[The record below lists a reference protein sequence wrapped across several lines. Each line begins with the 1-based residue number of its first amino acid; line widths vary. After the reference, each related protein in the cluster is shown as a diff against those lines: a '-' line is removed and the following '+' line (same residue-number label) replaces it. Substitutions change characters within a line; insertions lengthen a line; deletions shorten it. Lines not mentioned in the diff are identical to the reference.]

1 MELEILSCDSLLT
14 IVKFLK
20 RGDVIILYN
29 NRKLLTYHMNDL
41 DFNNEIYI
49 NVSSY
54 PSLLDEGEWPY
65 YIESIGASLINDN
78 YICNGNMQHYQII
91 I

>member
-1 MELEILSCDSLLT
+1 MELDILSCDSLLT
-14 IVKFLK
+14 IVGLLK

-29 NRKLLTYHMNDL
+29 NNKFLTYHMNNL
-41 DFNNEIYI
+41 NFNNEIYI
-49 NVSSY
+49 NVSLY
-54 PSLLDEGEWPY
+54 PSLLNEGEWPY

-78 YICNGNMQHYQII
+78 YICNGNTQHYQII